1 MCILGQMWYW
11 IVSNPD
17 PCTLTYFVFDM
28 LLRIFIATL
37 WSSAGK
43 GLTSWLVFVM
53 LNCVFSLYHVVSWVR
68 CGTWLYRYL
77 IFAAFLTLNV
87 AALYVCF
94 AFPFPSLFAHVRIVH
109 TSHKSFRANVCT
121 WNNLTHID
129 STRGLRYLHTT
140 NNWPQANLVQMYALT
155 NYWSR

>member
-1 MCILGQMWYW
+1 MYPGSGVVLDRIESWSLHPNLLCVWYAFA
-11 IVSNPD
+11 
-17 PCTLTYFVFDM
+17 YFHCYLVV
-28 LLRIFIATL
+28 
-37 WSSAGK
+37 SAGK
-43 GLTSWLVFVM
+43 GLTSWLGFVM
-53 LNCVFSLYHVVSWVR
+53 FNCVFSLYHMVSWVR

-121 WNNLTHID
+121 RNNLTHID

-140 NNWPQANLVQMYALT
+140 NNWPQANLVRMYALT

>member
-1 MCILGQMWYW
+1 MVHLCYLFLYVFMCILGQVWYW

-53 LNCVFSLYHVVSWVR
+53 FNCVFSLYHVVSWVR
-68 CGTWLYRYL
+68 CGT
-77 IFAAFLTLNV
+77 
-87 AALYVCF
+87 
-94 AFPFPSLFAHVRIVH
+94 
-109 TSHKSFRANVCT
+109 
-121 WNNLTHID
+121 
-129 STRGLRYLHTT
+129 
-140 NNWPQANLVQMYALT
+140 
-155 NYWSR
+155 